1 MTDNTPPYLLLQKID
16 SSRNMARFYALS
28 VQPTLFGG
36 GSLVRNWGRIRT
48 RGRAMIE
55 LFDDIVEADTT
66 MGRLA
71 KTKCNRGHIRQGAPN
86 PIATGSR
93 YRRTTEPRSE
103 R

>member
-16 SSRNMARFYALS
+16 RSRNMARFYALS
-28 VQPTLFGG
+28 VQPTLFGD
-36 GSLVRNWGRIRT
+36 GSLVRNWGRIGT
-48 RGRAMIE
+48 CGRAMIE

-71 KTKCNRGHIRQGAPN
+71 KTKCNRGYIRQGTPT
-86 PIATGSR
+86 PKATVSR
-93 YRRTTEPRSE
+93 HRRTTAPRSK